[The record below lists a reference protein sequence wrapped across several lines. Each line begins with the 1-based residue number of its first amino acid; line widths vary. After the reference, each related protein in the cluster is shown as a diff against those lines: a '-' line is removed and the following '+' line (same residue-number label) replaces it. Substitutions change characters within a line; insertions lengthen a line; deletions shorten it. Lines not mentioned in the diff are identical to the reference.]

1 MRTYPVSCRDD
12 TLKSSW
18 FSLITVKHMFCGF
31 YIRQAKKKQA
41 ISKAG
46 ITLSRISFT
55 IRGDIRSTKLILRKK
70 KIQSSNPSA
79 WQINLSLHETEFHLT
94 KSILYRA
101 KVINI
106 DRIVN
111 RRFICWSIAIFF
123 KLTFKGILCHEE
135 TLLKCGSEM
144 IENESWQLY
153 GSIRW
158 SRALDFSRV
167 FFFSK

>member
-55 IRGDIRSTKLILRKK
+55 IRGDIRSKKLILRKNVWFRVASCL
-70 KIQSSNPSA
+70 ISG
-79 WQINLSLHETEFHLT
+79 LFT
-94 KSILYRA
+94 
-101 KVINI
+101 
-106 DRIVN
+106 
-111 RRFICWSIAIFF
+111 IAIKIADHLRGSRLCLISIHKPDEFTSF
-123 KLTFKGILCHEE
+123 QIVSYLHCKFTACWKLKSTDF
-135 TLLKCGSEM
+135 LKPYTKC
-144 IENESWQLY
+144 NKQLH
-153 GSIRW
+153 SNW
-158 SRALDFSRV
+158 FSLV
-167 FFFSK
+167 MAW

>member
-55 IRGDIRSTKLILRKK
+55 IRGDIRSKKLILRKNVWFRVASCL
-70 KIQSSNPSA
+70 ISG
-79 WQINLSLHETEFHLT
+79 LFT
-94 KSILYRA
+94 
-101 KVINI
+101 
-106 DRIVN
+106 
-111 RRFICWSIAIFF
+111 IAIKIADHLRGSRLCLISIHRPDEFTSF
-123 KLTFKGILCHEE
+123 QIVSYLHCKFTACWKLKSTDF
-135 TLLKCGSEM
+135 LKPYTKC
-144 IENESWQLY
+144 NKQLH
-153 GSIRW
+153 SNW
-158 SRALDFSRV
+158 FSLV
-167 FFFSK
+167 MAW

>member
-55 IRGDIRSTKLILRKK
+55 IRGDIRSKKLILRKNVWFRVASCLISGLFTIGI
-70 KIQSSNPSA
+70 KIADHLRGSRLCLISIHRPDEFTSFQIVSYLHCKFTACWKLKSTDFLKPYTKCNKQLHSNWFSLVMA
-79 WQINLSLHETEFHLT
+79 W
-94 KSILYRA
+94 
-101 KVINI
+101 
-106 DRIVN
+106 
-111 RRFICWSIAIFF
+111 
-123 KLTFKGILCHEE
+123 
-135 TLLKCGSEM
+135 
-144 IENESWQLY
+144 
-153 GSIRW
+153 
-158 SRALDFSRV
+158 
-167 FFFSK
+167 

>member
-55 IRGDIRSTKLILRKK
+55 IRGDIRSKKLILRKNVWFCVASCL
-70 KIQSSNPSA
+70 ISG
-79 WQINLSLHETEFHLT
+79 LFT
-94 KSILYRA
+94 
-101 KVINI
+101 
-106 DRIVN
+106 
-111 RRFICWSIAIFF
+111 IAIKIADHLQGSRLCLISIHRPDEFTSF
-123 KLTFKGILCHEE
+123 QIVSYLHCKFTACWKLKSTDF
-135 TLLKCGSEM
+135 LKPYTKC
-144 IENESWQLY
+144 NKQLH
-153 GSIRW
+153 SNW
-158 SRALDFSRV
+158 FSLV
-167 FFFSK
+167 MAW

>member
-55 IRGDIRSTKLILRKK
+55 IRGDIRSKKLILRKNVWFRVASCL
-70 KIQSSNPSA
+70 ISG
-79 WQINLSLHETEFHLT
+79 LFT
-94 KSILYRA
+94 
-101 KVINI
+101 
-106 DRIVN
+106 
-111 RRFICWSIAIFF
+111 IAIKIADHLQGSRLCLISIHRPDEFTSF
-123 KLTFKGILCHEE
+123 QIVSYLHCKFTACWKLKSTDF
-135 TLLKCGSEM
+135 LKPYTKC
-144 IENESWQLY
+144 NKQLH
-153 GSIRW
+153 SNW
-158 SRALDFSRV
+158 FSLV
-167 FFFSK
+167 MAW